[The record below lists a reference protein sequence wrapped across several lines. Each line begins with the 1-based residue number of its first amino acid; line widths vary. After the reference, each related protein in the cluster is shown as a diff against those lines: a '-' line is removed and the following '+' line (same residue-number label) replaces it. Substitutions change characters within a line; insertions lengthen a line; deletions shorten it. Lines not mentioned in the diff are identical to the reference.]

1 MYTNVDFETFIKS
14 VSAMTGFTGDQI
26 KTLLAYRDVKS
37 LNETTATDLT
47 EELNRLRAEMIK
59 VSPSGF
65 LINGPRTPSFPM
77 EHLTE
82 VAGRFSLEEVLLMI
96 FIDCPDIKIM
106 GEDKIDARSVIMGR
120 RRFLAAGMYE
130 RGLIPYP
137 EAFKL
142 SGFME
147 PRGFYGFLNER
158 ASARVR
164 SAQGHVCRV
173 QPDSGSVPGPGR
185 IRATVKGNITHYAL
199 EYPNTKILGLFPNA
213 ANIRAADGLRKSIES
228 LGTLLSDCMNPMYI
242 KHSKE
247 LLEQETNI
255 CKFTQI
261 FYGETEAAKLAK
273 FLILAL
279 SEPYFDK
286 MLGQQVAS
294 GHRALTLREIQF
306 SAFLYFRFKD
316 LEHEA
321 FEAGTTQAHSR
332 LINMIIAHAYECHII
347 KANPADKGHYRTA
360 EGERLYN
367 MLKAE
372 DIPLKGNYKDLIDG
386 DALAGYR
393 ELSMKL
399 NADEQSLF
407 MAVRFPD
414 FIRDPE
420 KVINGEYRSFESQR
434 INAIIDRRKLAVSM
448 YEKQAVSMELA
459 AALAGVNLEDFRYIQ
474 REIHAGEEK
483 RKSRQEGKEV
493 KS

>member
-47 EELNRLRAEMIK
+47 DELNRLRAEMIK

-65 LINGPRTPSFPM
+65 LIN
-77 EHLTE
+77 
-82 VAGRFSLEEVLLMI
+82 
-96 FIDCPDIKIM
+96 
-106 GEDKIDARSVIMGR
+106 
-120 RRFLAAGMYE
+120 
-130 RGLIPYP
+130 
-137 EAFKL
+137 
-142 SGFME
+142 
-147 PRGFYGFLNER
+147 
-158 ASARVR
+158 
-164 SAQGHVCRV
+164 
-173 QPDSGSVPGPGR
+173 
-185 IRATVKGNITHYAL
+185 
-199 EYPNTKILGLFPNA
+199 NTKTPGLFPDV
-213 ANIRAADGLRKSIES
+213 ADIKASDALRKAVEG
-228 LGTLLSDCMNPMYI
+228 LGPMLNGSMNPMYI

-247 LLEQETNI
+247 LLEQQTNI

-261 FYGETEAAKLAK
+261 FYGETEAVKLAK

-286 MLGQQVAS
+286 MLGQKVAS
-294 GHRALTLREIQF
+294 GHRALTIREIQF

-332 LINMIIAHAYECHII
+332 LINMIIAHAYEWHII

-372 DIPLKGNYKDLIDG
+372 DIPLKGDYKDLIDW
-386 DALAGYR
+386 DALADYR

-420 KVINGEYRSFESQR
+420 KVINGKYRSFESQR

-448 YEKQAVSMELA
+448 YEKQAVSMGMA
-459 AALAGVNLEDFRYIQ
+459 AKLAGVNLEDFRYIQ
-474 REIHAGEEK
+474 RETRAGEEK